1 MLIKVRQAYF
11 LAYISIYK
19 FPLKSQIWKFMA
31 PVKPWACISFVESQV
46 MLQNIIGD
54 DAQSR
59 KESGLSFF
67 AKSARLTAK
76 ISVI

>member
-1 MLIKVRQAYF
+1 
-11 LAYISIYK
+11 
-19 FPLKSQIWKFMA
+19 
-31 PVKPWACISFVESQV
+31 

-67 AKSARLTAK
+67 AKSAMLTAK